1 MSKGASIAVQLVL
14 LVIIGLLTWFLV
26 DTLEDGE
33 YQEAERVAEQ
43 REDVRQRMSDVRQVL
58 IRHNQV
64 NNRFPSTLD
73 SVKIFALSD
82 SSMIADRDQIFGAG
96 YSFDSLL
103 VSPLSGQRFTY
114 AASDTGRV
122 KYYML
127 GSPDYP
133 EDFIGAN
140 GPEVNRLNVATW
152 E

>member
-14 LVIIGLLTWFLV
+14 VLVIAGLAWFLYRSIN
-26 DTLEDGE
+26 DPW
-33 YQEAERVAEQ
+33 QERELILEQ
-43 REDVRQRMSDVRQVL
+43 RAEVQQRMSDIRQVL

-64 NNRFPSTLD
+64 NGRFPSTLD
-73 SVKIFALSD
+73 SVQIFARTD
-82 SSMIADRDQIFGAG
+82 SSLLADSDQIFGPG

-122 KYYML
+122 KYYL
-127 GSPDYP
+127 LSSPDYP
-133 EDFIGAN
+133 MDVIGADR
-140 GPEVNRLNVATW
+140 PDVSKLNVASW

>member
-1 MSKGASIAVQLVL
+1 
-14 LVIIGLLTWFLV
+14 
-26 DTLEDGE
+26 
-33 YQEAERVAEQ
+33 
-43 REDVRQRMSDVRQVL
+43 MSDVRQVL